1 MNDVQPIEEAIA
13 EHSSATLNPE
23 VAAQG
28 RRGDAAAIGLTAG

>member
-23 VAAQG
+23 VATP
-28 RRGDAAAIGLTAG
+28 RRSG